1 MRTAVVGSG
10 EGEGFLASTE
20 AQKWRKKVIR
30 GRRESEGDDAVEE
43 DEALR

>member
-1 MRTAVVGSG
+1 MVGFG